1 MKNLKDSLIEI
12 DKDVEEL
19 ILRVERSL
27 EIVKELLIKDEFDKK
42 LYGECKII
50 EEEAD
55 DLEVSIDAKVINAI
69 ARYQPAAGDL
79 RYLVKVQEISTDLE
93 RISDLCVGILKLVKA
108 IEKNSNSNKNIT
120 FLDQLAEKVIYIFKL
135 YRNAF
140 VQKKLD
146 NTYLILGLDEEIDN
160 LRDESV
166 KLAISKMESEKNL
179 ILVGVNNIII
189 AQKFERIADIIEN
202 LAESFIY
209 ISKGIDIRHKNL
221 TEEK

>member
-1 MKNLKDSLIEI
+1 MKNLRDSIAVI

-27 EIVKELLIKDEFDKK
+27 EIVNELLIKEGFDNQ
-42 LYGECKII
+42 LYGECRII

-55 DLEVSIDAKVINAI
+55 DLEVAIDEKVINSI

-93 RISDLCVGILKLVKA
+93 RISDLCVGIVKLIKDMDKDSS
-108 IEKNSNSNKNIT
+108 IPNKNIT
-120 FLDQLAEKVIYIFKL
+120 YLDQLAEKVIYIFKL
-135 YRNAF
+135 YRSSF
-140 VQKKLD
+140 VQKKLEH
-146 NTYLILGLDEEIDN
+146 NYMILGLDEEIDAI
-160 LRDESV
+160 RDECII
-166 KLAISKMESEKNL
+166 LAKQKMMEEKNM

-202 LAESFIY
+202 LAESYVY

-221 TEEK
+221 TE

>member
-1 MKNLKDSLIEI
+1 MKNLQESLDII

-27 EIVKELLIKDEFDKK
+27 EIVKDLILKENFDIK
-42 LYGECKII
+42 LYGECKLI

-55 DLEVSIDAKVINAI
+55 ELEVSIDEKVINAI

-93 RISDLCVGILKLVKA
+93 RISDLCVGILKLLKA
-108 IEKNSNSNKNIT
+108 ISGADMKDIT
-120 FLDQLAEKVIYIFKL
+120 FLDKLSEKVNYIFKL
-135 YRNAF
+135 YRVAF
-140 VQKKLD
+140 VQKKLE
-146 NTYLILGLDEEIDN
+146 NTYLILGLDEEVDKI
-160 LRDESV
+160 RDQCIA
-166 KLAISKMESEKNL
+166 LAQEKMSKDKNI
-179 ILVGVNNIII
+179 ILSGINNIII

-202 LAESFIY
+202 LAESYIY

-221 TEEK
+221 DQ

>member
-1 MKNLKDSLIEI
+1 MKNLRDSIAII

-27 EIVKELLIKDEFDKK
+27 EIVNELLIKEGFDNQ
-42 LYGECKII
+42 LYGECRII

-55 DLEVSIDAKVINAI
+55 DLEVAIDEKVINAI

-93 RISDLCVGILKLVKA
+93 RISDLCVGIVKLIKDMDKDGS
-108 IEKNSNSNKNIT
+108 ITSKNIT
-120 FLDQLAEKVIYIFKL
+120 YLDQLAEKVIYIFKL
-135 YRNAF
+135 YRTSF
-140 VQKKLD
+140 VQKKID
-146 NTYLILGLDEEIDN
+146 HNYMILGLDEEIDGI
-160 LRDESV
+160 RDECII
-166 KLAISKMESEKNL
+166 LAKQKMTEEKNM
-179 ILVGVNNIII
+179 ILAGINNIII

-202 LAESFIY
+202 LAESYVY

-221 TEEK
+221 TE

>member
-1 MKNLKDSLIEI
+1 MKNLRDSIAVI

-27 EIVKELLIKDEFDKK
+27 EIVNELLIKEGFDNQ
-42 LYGECKII
+42 LYGECRII

-55 DLEVSIDAKVINAI
+55 DLEVSIDEKVINSI

-93 RISDLCVGILKLVKA
+93 RISDLCVGIVKLIKDMDKDTS
-108 IEKNSNSNKNIT
+108 IPNKNIT
-120 FLDQLAEKVIYIFKL
+120 YLDQLAEKVIYIFKL
-135 YRNAF
+135 YRSSF

-146 NTYLILGLDEEIDN
+146 HNYMILGLDEEIDAI
-160 LRDESV
+160 RDKCIV
-166 KLAISKMESEKNL
+166 LAKQKMSEEKNM
-179 ILVGVNNIII
+179 ILAGVNNIII

-202 LAESFIY
+202 LAESYVY

-221 TEEK
+221 AE